1 MQEGEI
7 MNIEFPEGYTKEELL
22 SNLDSIENIIFEY
35 ADFTNKDVTC
45 EYETLKD
52 LIYRIKIAK

>member
-1 MQEGEI
+1 MR
-7 MNIEFPEGYTKEELL
+7 IEFPENYTKEELL